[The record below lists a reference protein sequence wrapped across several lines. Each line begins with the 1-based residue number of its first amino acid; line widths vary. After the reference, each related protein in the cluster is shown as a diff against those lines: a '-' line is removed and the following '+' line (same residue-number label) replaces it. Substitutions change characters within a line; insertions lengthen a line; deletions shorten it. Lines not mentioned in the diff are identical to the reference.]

1 MNIAYKDIGTEYE
14 KFELYLDEQD
24 YHKLFSDEIAFGKL
38 LKVFEDLGRI
48 ISYDPVKLR
57 GWVLHDSR
65 YDGVLEVSKEIC
77 GVLENQ

>member
-24 YHKLFSDEIAFGKL
+24 YLKLFSDEIAFGKL

-57 GWVLHDSR
+57 GWVLYDSR